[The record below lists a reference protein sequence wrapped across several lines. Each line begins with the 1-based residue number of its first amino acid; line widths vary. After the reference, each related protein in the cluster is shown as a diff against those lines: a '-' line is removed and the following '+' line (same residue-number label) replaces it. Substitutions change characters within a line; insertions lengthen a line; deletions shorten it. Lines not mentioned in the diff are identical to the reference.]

1 MVDTTIN
8 APTSGESFPE
18 QQGQASDEHA
28 PRIGERV
35 PEKQAKSSQEGA
47 DCDVVVIGAGPGGYT
62 AAFRAADLGLKT
74 ILVERYDTL
83 GGVCLNVGCI
93 PSKALL
99 HVGHIVDTAEQLK
112 HQGVVFARPA
122 IELEQLRDWKSSI
135 VTKLTS
141 GLASMA
147 GKRKV
152 QTISGRATFTG
163 PHELRIEDAEGERR
177 VTFQHAIIAVG
188 SRPVAPVDMDLDD
201 PRVMDSTDALRL
213 DDIPERLLVIG
224 GGIIGLEMAT
234 VYDALGSK
242 VTVAELMDQIMP
254 GADRD
259 ILRPF
264 EQRIRSRYENIFT
277 GTRVTGMQSRK
288 DGIEVSFEGPEAPTQ
303 DLFDRVL
310 VAVGRRPNGDRLN
323 AEAAGLELDRG
334 FIPVDAHQRTRVA
347 HIFAVGDATGQPM
360 LAHKATHE
368 GKVAAEVIAGHVSA
382 FDTATIPSVAYTDP
396 EVAWVGLT
404 ERAAEEQG
412 IPVKKS
418 VFPWAASGRALA
430 MAREEGLTKLLL
442 NAETG
447 RVVGGAIV
455 GVGAGDLIA
464 EIAHAIEMGSTAPD
478 ISLTVHPH
486 PTLSETVAL
495 AAEIAEGTITDLYM
509 PKSASSAPT

>member
-1 MVDTTIN
+1 MANTTSN
-8 APTSGESFPE
+8 APENSAADGLTKRLAGTSDPSEALQS
-18 QQGQASDEHA
+18 
-28 PRIGERV
+28 V
-35 PEKQAKSSQEGA
+35 EKPAAGTPDYR

-62 AAFRAADLGLKT
+62 AAFRAADLGLET

-99 HVGHIVDTAEQLK
+99 HVGHVIDTAEQLQN
-112 HQGVVFARPA
+112 QGVVFDRPA
-122 IELEQLRDWKSSI
+122 IELEQLRDWKSG
-135 VTKLTS
+135 VVAQLTG

-147 GKRKV
+147 SKRKV
-152 QTISGRATFTG
+152 RTISGQATFTG
-163 PHELRIEDAEGERR
+163 PHELKIDRADGECG
-177 VTFQHAIIAVG
+177 VTFRHAIVAVG
-188 SRPVAPVDMDLDD
+188 SRPVAPADMELDD

-213 DDIPERLLVIG
+213 DEIPNRLLVIG

-242 VTVAELMDQIMP
+242 VTVVELMDQIMP
-254 GADRD
+254 EADRD

-264 EQRIRSRYENIFT
+264 EKRVRTRYENLFT
-277 GTRVTGMQSRK
+277 GTRVTDMQAEK
-288 DGIEVSFEGPEAPTQ
+288 GGIKVSFEGPEAPAH

-323 AEAAGLELDRG
+323 AQAVGLQVDRG
-334 FIPVDAHQRTRVA
+334 FIPVDSYQRTRVA
-347 HIFAVGDATGQPM
+347 HIFAVGDVTGQPM

-382 FDTATIPSVAYTDP
+382 LDTVTIPSVAYTDP

-404 ERAAEEQG
+404 ERAAKEQG

-418 VFPWAASGRALA
+418 TFPWAASGRALA
-430 MAREEGLTKLLL
+430 MAREEGLTKLLFDPD
-442 NAETG
+442 TG
-447 RVVGGAIV
+447 RLVGGAIV

-464 EIAHAIEMGSTAPD
+464 EVAHAIEMGSTATD

-495 AAEIAEGTITDLYM
+495 AAEIAEGTITDLYV
-509 PKSASSAPT
+509 PKSALPSSR